1 MLKKVRIKNFL
12 SCENTEFDLEQIT
25 VLIGRNAAGKSNI
38 LKAIQ
43 WCAQFAVGNESI
55 SEYPE
60 AGMNPNCSIE
70 FLIDNNFFKYDID
83 VFVDYREKC
92 IDLIESLSCYENN
105 EWKKIS
111 ARDYGEVIHYRE
123 SETIKLGINDE
134 APMINSLISLL
145 PKKQLNESITKFFK
159 HFSEIKYYILD
170 DDEYKNGDNRYSYQ
184 ISKSNYNQWLSKKN
198 KSRQSV
204 LMKLLHLWH
213 EDKESLDEL
222 QALIGEN
229 GLSLIDKIEI
239 NEFDLGETEFDFY
252 TIKFQIGNTTVN
264 YTQLSYGT
272 HRILVLLLA
281 LLYDKSTTLLIEQP
295 EDGIHLGLLRKVLS
309 ICFEYAEVYNK
320 QLIIT
325 THSPEVINMFKPEN
339 IRLVKMTEKGTK
351 VSAFDKE
358 EIPLIHDYLKNEG
371 ALSDFIKSMNED

>member
-12 SCENTEFDLEQIT
+12 SCEDTEFDLEQIT
-25 VLIGRNAAGKSNI
+25 VLIGRNAAGKTNI

-43 WCAQFAVGNESI
+43 WCSQFVIGNESI
-55 SEYPE
+55 SEYSE
-60 AGMNPNCSIE
+60 SEMNPNCSIE

-83 VFVDYREKC
+83 VFVDYREHC

-111 ARDYGEVIHYRE
+111 ERDYGEVIHYRE
-123 SETIKLGINDE
+123 SEIIKLGINDE

-184 ISKSNYNQWLSKKN
+184 ISRNNYKQWLSKKN

-309 ICFEYAEVYNK
+309 ICFTYAEAYNK
-320 QLIIT
+320 QLIIS
-325 THSPEVINMFKPEN
+325 THSPKVINMYPAKS
-339 IRLVKMTEKGTK
+339 IRFVKMTEQGTK
-351 VSAFDKE
+351 VTQLSEQELAI
-358 EIPLIHDYLKNEG
+358 IPEYLNNEG
-371 ALSDFIKSMNED
+371 ALSDFIEAMDDE